1 VSKVTVIGAGS
12 WGTTISILLAEK
24 GHDVTLWVHDRAR
37 VEKIREYHENRKYL
51 PGFQLPEV
59 IDVTSDEACAEESAI
74 IFFVSPT
81 QVMRQVARQFAR
93 HIKPSAII
101 VNASKGIEE
110 KTLKLPLTI
119 LEEEL
124 KTDNLAMLSGPNL
137 ATEVARGLPTATVVA
152 SRRDEINNAV
162 QNSLMMDRFR
172 VYTNNDIIG
181 VQLGGALKNV
191 IAIAA
196 GTAAGLNLGDNST
209 AALLVRGLAEIARLG
224 VAMGAK
230 VETFAGLSGIG
241 DLMATSFSRLSR
253 NHWVGEQIAKGKK
266 LTDILAKMKKVAE
279 GVYTVIGA
287 LELSKK
293 MNVRLPL
300 AQEVYNA
307 LYLDKDPYAAI
318 FDLMTRNPTN
328 E

>member
-1 VSKVTVIGAGS
+1 MSKITVVGAGA
-12 WGTTISILLAEK
+12 WGTTISILLAEN
-24 GHDVTLWVHDRAR
+24 GHEVTLWVHDKAR
-37 VEKIREYHENRKYL
+37 VEKIQEYHENRKYL
-51 PGFQLPEV
+51 PGFQLPEI
-59 IDVTSDEACAEESAI
+59 IDVTSDAECARDSAI
-74 IFFVSPT
+74 LFFVSPT

-93 HIKPSAII
+93 YVRPSTII

-124 KTDNLAMLSGPNL
+124 KTENLAMLSGPNL
-137 ATEVARGLPTATVVA
+137 ATEVSKGLPTATVVA
-152 SRRDEINNAV
+152 SRKEEVNKAI
-162 QNSLMMDRFR
+162 QNCLMMDRFR

-181 VQLGGALKNV
+181 VQLGGAMKNV

-196 GTAAGLNLGDNST
+196 GTAAGLNLGDNANAT
-209 AALLVRGLAEIARLG
+209 MLVRGIAEISRLG

-241 DLMATSFSRLSR
+241 DLMATSFSHLSR
-253 NHWVGEQIAKGKK
+253 NHWVGEQLAKGKK
-266 LTDILAKMKKVAE
+266 LSDILAKMKKVAE

-287 LELSKK
+287 LELAKK
-293 MNVRLPL
+293 MNVKLPL
-300 AQEVYNA
+300 AREVYNV
-307 LYLDKDPYAAI
+307 LYQDKDPYAAI
-318 FDLMTRNPTN
+318 FDLMNRNPTN